1 MLILYQK
8 PMETRT
14 KELRR
19 VTSGHNA
26 LVKDL
31 RRAFTQAVLTEDGHC
46 AAEGV
51 RVVEEAIRSGR
62 KIKAVFVRESS
73 AERAN
78 RLLPQ
83 LGSHTETLM
92 LPDDVFDS
100 AVPSDTPQGVA
111 ALVKIEPVALEQV
124 LTLDGALLLAVA
136 GLQDP
141 GNLGTLV
148 RSAEAFGASA
158 VLIGSGTVSPWNP
171 KVVRGSSGSIF
182 RMPVVSG
189 SLVTAFEALRQRE
202 YRVMATS
209 SHRGTL
215 LPEVN
220 LGGATVVVIGNEG
233 AGIARELMPFVDE
246 TIVIPQS
253 SKVESLNAGIAGS
266 IILYEAARQRKLEPQ
281 RHRDTE
287 N

>member
-1 MLILYQK
+1 
-8 PMETRT
+8 METRF

-19 VTSGHNA
+19 VTSRQNA

-62 KIKAVFVRESS
+62 KLKAVFVRESN

-78 RLLPQ
+78 PLLPQ
-83 LGSHTETLM
+83 LGSHTETVM

-111 ALVKIEPVALEQV
+111 ALVKIEPAVLEHV
-124 LTLDGALLLAVA
+124 LALDGALVLAVA

-158 VLIGSGTVSPWNP
+158 VLTGSGTVSPWNP
-171 KVVRGSSGSIF
+171 KVIRGSSGSIF

-189 SLVTAFEALRQRE
+189 SLVTAFEALRQSG
-202 YRVMATS
+202 YRIMATS

-220 LGGATVVVIGNEG
+220 LSGATVVVIGNEG
-233 AGIARELMPFVDE
+233 AGIGRELMSFVDE
-246 TIVIPQS
+246 TIAIPQS
-253 SKVESLNAGIAGS
+253 SRVESLNAGIAGS
-266 IILYEAARQRKLEPQ
+266 IILYEAARQRASEPQ
-281 RHRDTE
+281 SHGDTE
-287 N
+287 E

>member
-1 MLILYQK
+1 
-8 PMETRT
+8 METRS

-19 VTSGHNA
+19 VTSRQNA

-31 RRAFTQAVLTEDGHC
+31 RRAFTQGVLTEDGHC
-46 AAEGV
+46 AAEGT

-62 KIKAVFVRESS
+62 KLKAVFVRESS

-124 LTLDGALLLAVA
+124 LALDGALLLAVA
-136 GLQDP
+136 GLRDP

-182 RMPVVSG
+182 RMPVVSC
-189 SLVTAFEALRQRE
+189 SLVTTFEALRHSG

-220 LGGATVVVIGNEG
+220 LSGATVVVIGNEG

-246 TIVIPQS
+246 TIAIPQS

-266 IILYEAARQRKLEPQ
+266 IILYEAARQRTVEPQ

-287 N
+287 E

>member
-1 MLILYQK
+1 MD
-8 PMETRT
+8 TRA

-19 VTSGHNA
+19 VTSRQNG

-31 RRAFTQAVLTEDGHC
+31 RRAFSHSELTADGHC

-62 KIKAVFVRESS
+62 KLKAVFVRETN

-83 LGSHTETLM
+83 LGSHTETIL

-111 ALVKIEPVALEQV
+111 ALVRVEQSSLNHALDIQDGLMVAI
-124 LTLDGALLLAVA
+124 A

-141 GNLGTLV
+141 GNLGTLI

-158 VLIGSGTVSPWNP
+158 MLIGSGTVSPWNP
-171 KVVRGSSGSIF
+171 KVIRGSSGSIF
-182 RMPVVSG
+182 RLPIVPCALG
-189 SLVTAFEALRQRE
+189 EAFPELRERG
-202 YRVMATS
+202 YRLLATS
-209 SHRGTL
+209 SHRGTP
-215 LPEVN
+215 LPETD
-220 LGGATVVVIGNEG
+220 LRGARVIVIGNEG
-233 AGIARELMPFVDE
+233 AGVARDLMALVDE
-246 TIVIPQS
+246 TVAIPQS

-266 IILYEAARQRKLEPQ
+266 IILYEAARQRF
-281 RHRDTE
+281 
-287 N
+287 

>member
-1 MLILYQK
+1 LLILYQK
-8 PMETRT
+8 PMETRS

-19 VTSGHNA
+19 VTSRQNA

>member
-1 MLILYQK
+1 
-8 PMETRT
+8 METRT

-83 LGSHTETLM
+83 LGAHTETLM

-171 KVVRGSSGSIF
+171 KVVRASSGSIF

-220 LGGATVVVIGNEG
+220 LSGATVVVIGNEG

>member
-1 MLILYQK
+1 
-8 PMETRT
+8 
-14 KELRR
+14 
-19 VTSGHNA
+19 
-26 LVKDL
+26 
-31 RRAFTQAVLTEDGHC
+31 VLTEDGHC

-83 LGSHTETLM
+83 LGAHTETLM

>member
-1 MLILYQK
+1 
-8 PMETRT
+8 METRS

-19 VTSGHNA
+19 VTSRQNA

-220 LGGATVVVIGNEG
+220 LSGATVVVIGNEG

>member
-1 MLILYQK
+1 
-8 PMETRT
+8 METRS

-19 VTSGHNA
+19 VTSRQNA

-266 IILYEAARQRKLEPQ
+266 IILYEAARQRTVEPQ

-287 N
+287 E

>member
-1 MLILYQK
+1 
-8 PMETRT
+8 MEIRS

-19 VTSGHNA
+19 VTSRQNA

-31 RRAFTQAVLTEDGHC
+31 RRAFTQAELTEDGHC
-46 AAEGV
+46 AAEGT
-51 RVVEEAIRSGR
+51 RVIEEAIRSGR
-62 KIKAVFVRESS
+62 KLKAVFVRESN

-83 LGSHTETLM
+83 LGSHTETVM

-111 ALVKIEPVALEQV
+111 ALVKIESASLEHVLAL
-124 LTLDGALLLAVA
+124 DAALILAVA

-141 GNLGTLV
+141 GNLGTLI

-158 VLIGSGTVSPWNP
+158 VLIGTGTVSPWNL
-171 KVVRGSSGSIF
+171 KVIRGSSGSIF

-189 SLVTAFEALRQRE
+189 PLVTALEALRQRE
-202 YRVMATS
+202 YRVLGTS

-215 LPEVN
+215 LPEVH
-220 LGGATVVVIGNEG
+220 LSGATVVVIGNEG
-233 AGIARELMPFVDE
+233 AGIARELMSFVDE
-246 TIVIPQS
+246 TIAIPQS

-266 IILYEAARQRKLEPQ
+266 IILYEAARQRAVEPQ

-287 N
+287 E

>member
-1 MLILYQK
+1 
-8 PMETRT
+8 METKS

-19 VTSGHNA
+19 VTSRQNG

-62 KIKAVFVRESS
+62 KLKAVFVRESN

-78 RLLPQ
+78 PLLPQ
-83 LGSHTETLM
+83 LGSHTETVM

-100 AVPSDTPQGVA
+100 AVLSDTPQGVA
-111 ALVKIEPVALEQV
+111 ALVKIESAALKQV
-124 LTLDGALLLAVA
+124 LAFDGALVLAVA

-141 GNLGTLV
+141 GNLGTLI

-158 VLIGSGTVSPWNP
+158 VLIGSGTVSPWNS
-171 KVVRGSSGSIF
+171 KVIRGSSGSIF
-182 RMPVVSG
+182 RMPVISG
-189 SLVTAFEALRQRE
+189 PLVTAFEVLRQSG
-202 YRVMATS
+202 YRVVATS

-215 LPEVN
+215 LPDAD
-220 LGGATVVVIGNEG
+220 LGGGTVVVIGNEG

-266 IILYEAARQRKLEPQ
+266 IILYEAARQRTGEPQ
-281 RHRDTE
+281 RRRDTE
-287 N
+287 D